1 MNYQNES
8 KDGAKNW
15 SGSFDCYSTIF
26 CLIIAVMCTIKISN
40 ATSLRND
47 QLGIYR
53 HIHSEKY
60 QGKITDDNQEHK
72 KFYLGLS
79 TGFPFLFSINAEHL
93 LKVSNDRMPLY
104 LVTTNLGV
112 KYYGSYAPKILEER
126 YGLCASATIESR
138 LGNSYFYAGCGYNYS
153 LFVFGFQIGDM
164 GVGGDVG
171 IHSVIFSCSA
181 RSSYMNHI
189 SLRGSLGFLI
199 NLSIWDELP
208 IFPFVRVSLIR
219 AN

>member
-1 MNYQNES
+1 M
-8 KDGAKNW
+8 
-15 SGSFDCYSTIF
+15 
-26 CLIIAVMCTIKISN
+26 KISN
-40 ATSLRND
+40 ATSLGTD
-47 QLGIYR
+47 QLGI
-53 HIHSEKY
+53 IHPINYENY
-60 QGKITDDNQEHK
+60 QGKIIEGHRERK

-79 TGFPFLFSINAEHL
+79 TGFPFLFGINAEHL
-93 LKVSNDRMPLY
+93 LKISNDRMPLY

-126 YGLCASATIESR
+126 YGFYASATLETR
-138 LGNSYFYAGCGYNYS
+138 LGNSHFYAGCGYNYS
-153 LFVFGFQIGDM
+153 LFAFGFQVGDM

-189 SLRGSLGFLI
+189 SVRGSLGFLV
-199 NLSIWDELP
+199 NLSILDELP
-208 IFPFVRVSLIR
+208 IFPFVRISLIR